1 MRVLV
6 KKSDL
11 DRAVPSKHQSDNE
24 VHKIFTAVRPSPSSP
39 HLRMACLILCSQT
52 TEAYP
57 VLNKFER
64 GWVTAALIQG
74 CLKNFRGRTR
84 RLALAAGVGAS
95 GAGQHGMGADTRGS
109 VHDDID
115 TDTGARGRSD
125 PSGDPS
131 ISQPPLR
138 LIFDSD
144 SSGLAEDDG
153 SEDCG
158 DRGDGGEV
166 YRPED
171 DGYENDGSENDG
183 DKDDKDD

>member
-24 VHKIFTAVRPSPSSP
+24 VHNIFTAVRPSPSSP

-115 TDTGARGRSD
+115 TDTGAGVTHQNGHLHSD
-125 PSGDPS
+125 T
-131 ISQPPLR
+131 Q
-138 LIFDSD
+138 
-144 SSGLAEDDG
+144 GLARSAGKTQRTGGD
-153 SEDCG
+153 
-158 DRGDGGEV
+158 DRGKGQ
-166 YRPED
+166 
-171 DGYENDGSENDG
+171 
-183 DKDDKDD
+183 